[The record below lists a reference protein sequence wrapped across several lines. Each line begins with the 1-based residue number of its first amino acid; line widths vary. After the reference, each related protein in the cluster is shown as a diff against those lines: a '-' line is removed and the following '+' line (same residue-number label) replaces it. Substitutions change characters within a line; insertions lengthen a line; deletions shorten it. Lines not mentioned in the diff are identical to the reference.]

1 MIALLVVLAFLL
13 IAGIALLFVGSKVW
27 EDPDTRPT
35 RLY

>member
-1 MIALLVVLAFLL
+1 MIALLVVLVFLAV
-13 IAGIALLFVGSKVW
+13 AGVALWIVSRMIW